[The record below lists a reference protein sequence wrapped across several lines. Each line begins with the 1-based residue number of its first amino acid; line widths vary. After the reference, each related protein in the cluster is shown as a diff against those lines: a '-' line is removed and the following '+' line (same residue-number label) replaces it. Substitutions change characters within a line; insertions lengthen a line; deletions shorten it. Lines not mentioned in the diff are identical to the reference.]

1 LRGRRRTAK
10 YPTISDFTLNKVGRD
25 FTIARNESIVGW
37 HFIATSACP
46 VLFSTRKGKFNII
59 RTSVPTY
66 DYKLDCD
73 VRSRVLTIECSPPRW
88 TRNYKLPNKSNG
100 GLRSLICSKNIY
112 LYSRPKDVSKKYYK

>member
-1 LRGRRRTAK
+1 MNQWGGILSRQVPA
-10 YPTISDFTLNKVGRD
+10 P
-25 FTIARNESIVGW
+25 
-37 HFIATSACP
+37 
-46 VLFSTRKGKFNII
+46 LFSTRKGKFNII

-73 VRSRVLTIECSPPRW
+73 VMDSFNYRMQPLRW

-112 LYSRPKDVSKKYYK
+112 LYSRPKMFLKNIK